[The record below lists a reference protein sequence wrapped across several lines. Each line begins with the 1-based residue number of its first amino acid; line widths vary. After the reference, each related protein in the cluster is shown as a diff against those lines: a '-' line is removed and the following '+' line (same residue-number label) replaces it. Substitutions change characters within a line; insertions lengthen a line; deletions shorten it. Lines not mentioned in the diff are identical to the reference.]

1 MKKLAV
7 LLVSGI
13 MATGAAWGAACT
25 TASVSAPLDLT
36 TAGASGFIN
45 GAFFQQVPDQST
57 GTGVIDPFVRLST
70 NDNCEQG
77 YGTSGR
83 AVPFDENNSPNFT
96 RNLLLSEVPVINI
109 GGTNYLQFLLDINQ
123 TGDNPLI
130 SLDQIK
136 IYQSNT
142 PDINSTN
149 LADLG
154 TQVFDLDG
162 AGDAWIKLN
171 FALNSGSGS
180 GDMFAYIPTSLFA
193 NKTYV
198 YFFSRF
204 GEEFNQNDG
213 FEEWA
218 ILNLDD
224 SVHIQFEVPEP
235 ATYLMIG
242 PALLALG
249 YWRRR
254 RATV

>member
-7 LLVSGI
+7 LLVGGI
-13 MATGAAWGAACT
+13 LATGAAWGSACT
-25 TASVSAPLDLT
+25 SASVSSPLDLT

-83 AVPFDENNSPNFT
+83 GVPFDENSSPTFT
-96 RNLLLSEVPVINI
+96 HNLLLANVPVINI

-142 PDINSTN
+142 GDINSTN
-149 LADLG
+149 LTDLG
-154 TQVFDLDG
+154 TQVFDLDA
-162 AGDAWIKLN
+162 AGDAWIKLDYS
-171 FALNSGSGS
+171 LNSGSGS
-180 GDMFAYIPTSLFA
+180 GDMFAYIPANLFS

-204 GEEFNQNDG
+204 GEEYNQNDG

-218 ILNLDD
+218 IINLDD
-224 SVHIQFEVPEP
+224 SLHIQFVPEP
-235 ATYLMIG
+235 ATYLMLG

-254 RATV
+254 RSTV